1 MALEK
6 YPPLTEEDVTNLD
19 TYTQAETDALLNT
32 KAASVHNHT
41 ESNIT
46 DLDKYTQAEIT
57 NLLAGKL
64 DKYTS
69 YDNGS
74 SLAIDGANGTYF
86 KIATGVN
93 SSFTFSNLAT
103 GVVYGILIKNSD
115 LADDITITLPNTADI
130 LPALIAT
137 VDIPAGSYIEFS
149 VFYDGTNRIWQ
160 ISEELS

>member
-1 MALEK
+1 MNPIIINNELSG
-6 YPPLTEEDVTNLD
+6 
-19 TYTQAETDALLNT
+19 
-32 KAASVHNHT
+32 SVHIIH
-41 ESNIT
+41 
-46 DLDKYTQAEIT
+46 
-57 NLLAGKL
+57 
-64 DKYTS
+64 
-69 YDNGS
+69 DNGS

-86 KIATGVN
+86 KIATGIN

-115 LADDITITLPNTADI
+115 LTEDITITLPNTADI

>member
-1 MALEK
+1 MGQTIVS
-6 YPPLTEEDVTNLD
+6 P
-19 TYTQAETDALLNT
+19 T
-32 KAASVHNHT
+32 KRDNK
-41 ESNIT
+41 I
-46 DLDKYTQAEIT
+46 I
-57 NLLAGKL
+57 
-64 DKYTS
+64 

-74 SLAIDGANGTYF
+74 SLDIDGANGNYF

-115 LADDITITLPNTADI
+115 LANDITITLPNTADI

-137 VDIPAGSYIEFS
+137 VDVPAGSYIEFS
-149 VFYDGTNRIWQ
+149 VFYDGNNRIWQ